1 MGGRGYANRDA
12 VRCALVLELRTL
24 RRQRRASSEL
34 KGEGAGSALTCM
46 EITDL
51 SQYYH
56 RLSINAPKCPKCYII
71 SLAGVTA
78 QIVRCIVVSASRNTS
93 SFSVPNLYYCV
104 RGDRRLLLRDSM
116 VPRCMLLSTPFLI
129 FFAGRINPVRSK
141 TSFRCASFRD
151 LI

>member
-56 RLSINAPKCPKCYII
+56 RLSVNAPKCPKCYII

-78 QIVRCIVVSASRNTS
+78 QIVRCIVVSASTQHVIVLS
-93 SFSVPNLYYCV
+93 SKS
-104 RGDRRLLLRDSM
+104 LLLRSWRQTFTLEGLNDPS
-116 VPRCMLLSTPFLI
+116 VHVTFYTFSYLLRGSHTSSAFQDKFL
-129 FFAGRINPVRSK
+129 VRV
-141 TSFRCASFRD
+141 
-151 LI
+151 LP

>member
-56 RLSINAPKCPKCYII
+56 RLSVNAPKCPKCYII
-71 SLAGVTA
+71 SLDGVTA
-78 QIVRCIVVSASRNTS
+78 QIVRCIVVSASTQHVIVLS
-93 SFSVPNLYYCV
+93 SKS
-104 RGDRRLLLRDSM
+104 LLLRSWRQTFTFEGLNGPS
-116 VPRCMLLSTPFLI
+116 VYVTFYSFSYLLRRSHKSSAFQDK
-129 FFAGRINPVRSK
+129 FPVRV
-141 TSFRCASFRD
+141 
-151 LI
+151 LP

>member
-1 MGGRGYANRDA
+1 MGGRGHANRDA

-56 RLSINAPKCPKCYII
+56 RLSVNAPKCYTI

-78 QIVRCIVVSASRNTS
+78 QIVRCMIVRASTQHAIVLS
-93 SFSVPNLYYCV
+93 SKS
-104 RGDRRLLLRDSM
+104 LLLRSWRQTSTFEGLNDPS
-116 VPRCMLLSTPFLI
+116 VYVTFYSFSYLLRGSHTSSAFQGKFL
-129 FFAGRINPVRSK
+129 VRV
-141 TSFRCASFRD
+141 
-151 LI
+151 LP